1 MNIKNTQQKTFAVV
15 LLFLFSLFIVPT
27 NTHPAEAATLGE
39 LNSQIDQVSKNL
51 EAKRGEATNL
61 QNQIEIIDGQITQLQ
76 LQMEAT
82 QIEIET
88 TTARILEV
96 ETELKKQKI
105 ILNEYLSVIYEDS
118 NVSPMEQIAGSNS
131 FSEFVDKSEYLQT
144 MQLKIKT
151 VVDEIKK
158 LKKELDAKKVKL
170 DEMQKNQILQK
181 QGMDQQRA
189 LKDSLL
195 AKAQADA
202 VGLQGQLDDLYAQKS
217 AMSVQFGEGLT
228 AGSSGYPYGSPP
240 PRNIIDTP
248 DPWGYLIGECTSYA
262 AWKRAAMGRP
272 VPRAMGNAGD
282 WSGMANGGP
291 TVGSVMVM
299 PNVGYY
305 GHVAIVEAVY
315 GNGSILISEYNWIPY
330 SFSTRVVNPYNYGAV
345 YIN

>member
-1 MNIKNTQQKTFAVV
+1 M
-15 LLFLFSLFIVPT
+15 SLFMVPAKT
-27 NTHPAEAATLGE
+27 QTTEAATLGE
-39 LNSQIDQVSKNL
+39 INSQIDQVSKNL
-51 EAKRGEATNL
+51 DAKRGEATSL
-61 QNQIEIIDGQITQLQ
+61 QNQVEIIDGQIVQLQ

-88 TTARILEV
+88 TTARIVEV
-96 ETELKKQKI
+96 EAELKKQKI

-158 LKKELDAKKVKL
+158 LKTELDAKKIKL
-170 DEMQKNQILQK
+170 DEMQKSQILQK

-202 VGLQGQLDDLYAQKS
+202 VGLQGQLDDLYAQKA

-240 PRNIIDTP
+240 ARNLIDTP

-262 AWKRAAMGRP
+262 AWKRTAAGHP

-282 WSGMANGGP
+282 WASMAGGGP

>member
-1 MNIKNTQQKTFAVV
+1 MNIKSTQQKTFAVI
-15 LLFLFSLFIVPT
+15 LLFFVSLFIVPT

-39 LNSQIDQVSKNL
+39 INGQIDQVSKNL
-51 EAKRGEATNL
+51 EAKRGEATSL
-61 QNQIEIIDGQITQLQ
+61 QNQVEIIDGQIFQLQ
-76 LQMEAT
+76 LQMQAT
-82 QIEIET
+82 QLEIEQT
-88 TTARILEV
+88 TTRILEV
-96 ETELKKQKI
+96 EAELKKQKV

-158 LKKELDAKKVKL
+158 LKSELDAKKVKL
-170 DEMQKNQILQK
+170 DEMQKSQTLQK

-195 AKAQADA
+195 AKANADA
-202 VGLQGQLDDLYAQKS
+202 QGLQGQLNDLYAQKA

-228 AGSSGYPYGSPP
+228 SGSSGYPYGSPP
-240 PRNIIDTP
+240 PRRIIDTP

-282 WSGMANGGP
+282 WARMANGGP